1 MVCVVTYHFTSFRRV
16 IHSFIFSKLG
26 NCCIKN
32 IGLIYSCEEKYDE
45 NFGCNVKEEEYL
57 GTDYCRNIIR
67 KILTNFPEIQ
77 NCVYQEQ
84 TQRIANEKYNIEL
97 SDATYLVS
105 FTIDT
110 FNDKEETQLEIQIV
124 SSIDNNEYDIFL
136 EKFKVYLKNILLMEW
151 EICTWII
158 DEQSEY
164 LGMQLYPLI
173 FKAEN
178 KIRAFINKV
187 MIRKF
192 GLKWMERIGLED
204 ILKGYN
210 KTNVDFK
217 RKVPEFN
224 DINDCLIC
232 STIESLKKLIL
243 ESKVYEPSLKL
254 SDVQSLKIQKW
265 LAEKKPNSIFEFLL
279 KERKV
284 KAEIWQDVFEKYFD
298 HKIDK
303 EIEDFIK
310 NRNHVAHN
318 KLMTK
323 ASYEKM
329 KNNILEIQT
338 LFDIADS
345 KFIEEDPSDELY
357 ETWTVEYEEIKEK
370 KEYIYNRIKDETG
383 INILFS
389 EQIFSLFEYEI
400 KKLYT
405 EIADAEYFSYAVT
418 VSSLNVVENQPNPQ
432 ILFSVNSNVNETFSF
447 KVYVSIEITDG
458 MGEDSYLKLWI
469 EKQDGTIF
477 LETEVIY
484 HNGKAHEDSIE
495 CYYIPDSRSS
505 FDNEILKNFIE
516 NLKSYI
522 KNDMN
527 KIKIKADSLVFS
539 SVKDGGASPVANI
552 PCWNC
557 SQYYISVNDVLYPYG
572 KCMNCGEENEIFIC
586 EKCGNIYP
594 ENEGGEFGGIHLC
607 SYCWEKIENE

>member
-1 MVCVVTYHFTSFRRV
+1 MTIEFMFH
-16 IHSFIFSKLG
+16 
-26 NCCIKN
+26 NIKN

-265 LAEKKPNSIFEFLL
+265 LAEKKTNSIFEFLL

-284 KAEIWQDVFEKYFD
+284 KAEIWQDVFKKYFD

-484 HNGKAHEDSIE
+484 QNGKAHEDSIE

>member
-1 MVCVVTYHFTSFRRV
+1 MTIEFMFH
-16 IHSFIFSKLG
+16 
-26 NCCIKN
+26 NIKN

-67 KILTNFPEIQ
+67 KILTHFPEIQ
-77 NCVYQEQ
+77 NYVYQEQ
-84 TQRIANEKYNIEL
+84 TQRIANEKYNIKL
-97 SDATYLVS
+97 SDVTYLVS

>member
-1 MVCVVTYHFTSFRRV
+1 MTIEFMFH
-16 IHSFIFSKLG
+16 
-26 NCCIKN
+26 NIKN

>member
-1 MVCVVTYHFTSFRRV
+1 MTIEFMFH
-16 IHSFIFSKLG
+16 
-26 NCCIKN
+26 NIKN

-67 KILTNFPEIQ
+67 KILTHFPEIQ
-77 NCVYQEQ
+77 NYVYQEQ
-84 TQRIANEKYNIEL
+84 TQRIANEKYNIKL
-97 SDATYLVS
+97 SDVTYLVS

-370 KEYIYNRIKDETG
+370 KEYRYNRIKDETG

-447 KVYVSIEITDG
+447 KVYVSVEITDG

>member
-1 MVCVVTYHFTSFRRV
+1 MQLY
-16 IHSFIFSKLG
+16 
-26 NCCIKN
+26 

-527 KIKIKADSLVFS
+527 KIKIKADPLVFS

>member
-1 MVCVVTYHFTSFRRV
+1 MTIEFMFH
-16 IHSFIFSKLG
+16 
-26 NCCIKN
+26 NIKN
-32 IGLIYSCEEKYDE
+32 IGSIYSCEEKYDE

-265 LAEKKPNSIFEFLL
+265 LAENKPNSIFEFLL

-400 KKLYT
+400 QKLYT

-557 SQYYISVNDVLYPYG
+557 SQCYISVNDVLYPYG

-594 ENEGGEFGGIHLC
+594 ENEGGEFGEIGRAHV
-607 SYCWEKIENE
+607 

>member
-1 MVCVVTYHFTSFRRV
+1 MTIEFMFH
-16 IHSFIFSKLG
+16 
-26 NCCIKN
+26 NIKN

-527 KIKIKADSLVFS
+527 KIKIKADPLVFS

>member
-1 MVCVVTYHFTSFRRV
+1 MTIEFMFH
-16 IHSFIFSKLG
+16 
-26 NCCIKN
+26 NIKN

-447 KVYVSIEITDG
+447 KVYVSVEITDG

>member
-1 MVCVVTYHFTSFRRV
+1 
-16 IHSFIFSKLG
+16 
-26 NCCIKN
+26 
-32 IGLIYSCEEKYDE
+32 
-45 NFGCNVKEEEYL
+45 
-57 GTDYCRNIIR
+57 
-67 KILTNFPEIQ
+67 
-77 NCVYQEQ
+77 
-84 TQRIANEKYNIEL
+84 
-97 SDATYLVS
+97 
-105 FTIDT
+105 
-110 FNDKEETQLEIQIV
+110 
-124 SSIDNNEYDIFL
+124 
-136 EKFKVYLKNILLMEW
+136 
-151 EICTWII
+151 
-158 DEQSEY
+158 
-164 LGMQLYPLI
+164 
-173 FKAEN
+173 
-178 KIRAFINKV
+178 
-187 MIRKF
+187 
-192 GLKWMERIGLED
+192 
-204 ILKGYN
+204 
-210 KTNVDFK
+210 
-217 RKVPEFN
+217 
-224 DINDCLIC
+224 
-232 STIESLKKLIL
+232 
-243 ESKVYEPSLKL
+243 
-254 SDVQSLKIQKW
+254 
-265 LAEKKPNSIFEFLL
+265 
-279 KERKV
+279 
-284 KAEIWQDVFEKYFD
+284 
-298 HKIDK
+298 
-303 EIEDFIK
+303 
-310 NRNHVAHN
+310 
-318 KLMTK
+318 
-323 ASYEKM
+323 
-329 KNNILEIQT
+329 
-338 LFDIADS
+338 
-345 KFIEEDPSDELY
+345 LY